1 MKNTRFD
8 DFVCVRAYV
17 RIYQH
22 IYINF
27 NWYYRAE
34 SGFFPQYIHKY
45 VASKRN
51 KKQNKLSKT
60 KTYNAVTSIKQI

>member
-1 MKNTRFD
+1 MFD
-8 DFVCVRAYV
+8 SMSVCVNERMCAY
-17 RIYQH
+17 ISTFTS
-22 IYINF
+22 ISIDIIELK
-27 NWYYRAE
+27 AD
-34 SGFFPQYIHKY
+34 FFPQYIHKY